1 MQLARISILAAIYA
15 PLLVVAPASAKEPP
29 SSEVT
34 NSADAAS
41 KPLPTLAD
49 RADGGR
55 QAPLKQG
62 TNEPAKR
69 KERPLRG
76 GILGGI
82 LSVVFSTVGI

>member
-1 MQLARISILAAIYA
+1 MQLARISIVAALAA
-15 PLLVVAPASAKEPP
+15 PLLVVAPASAKEPQ
-29 SSEVT
+29 SSEVS

-41 KPLPTLAD
+41 KPLLTSAD
-49 RADGGR
+49 PAEGRR
-55 QAPLKQG
+55 QAPLKQN